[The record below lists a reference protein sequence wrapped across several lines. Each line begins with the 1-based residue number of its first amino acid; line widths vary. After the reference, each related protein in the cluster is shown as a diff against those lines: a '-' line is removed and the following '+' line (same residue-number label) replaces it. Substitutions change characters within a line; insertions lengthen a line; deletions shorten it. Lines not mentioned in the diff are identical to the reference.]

1 MVLMNLYGSTLEG
14 SNASKTECKNPPPK
28 FCGNVH
34 KKTHVADGTLCTML
48 FGYPHRET
56 ARK

>member
-1 MVLMNLYGSTLEG
+1 MNLYGSMLEG
-14 SNASKTECKNPPPK
+14 SNASKTECKNPQPK
-28 FCGNVH
+28 FCVH

-48 FGYPHRET
+48 FGYPHRGT